1 MISIKSNKELFFGQ
15 AKLGYVRMHIDMI
28 INRPTERTYEL
39 KIVDSC
45 FKLEEEEV
53 PVYDEVNHVY
63 ERKTVTVE
71 VPIAKKDRFVTYNY
85 ETVEGLAKVLNL
97 KRTDFDSD
105 TKYINE
111 LFRQGLLLTTKKECQ
126 DSISGI
132 SGKGMY
138 LSEVQ
143 DWEIEK

>member
-28 INRPTERTYEL
+28 INRPSERTYEL

-53 PVYDEVNHVY
+53 PVYDEVNHAY

-71 VPIAKKDRFVTYNY
+71 VPIAKKT
-85 ETVEGLAKVLNL
+85 GL
-97 KRTDFDSD
+97 
-105 TKYINE
+105 
-111 LFRQGLLLTTKKECQ
+111 
-126 DSISGI
+126 
-132 SGKGMY
+132 
-138 LSEVQ
+138 
-143 DWEIEK
+143 